1 LNSLGHK
8 RDHDSMR
15 NEQTAART
23 VPTDYDEYYN
33 RQAKEDR
40 RSTLAYS

>member
-1 LNSLGHK
+1 
-8 RDHDSMR
+8 MR

-23 VPTDYDEYYN
+23 VPIDYDEYTN
-33 RQAKEDR
+33 RHEKEDR